1 MYFSTAG
8 ERLLQE
14 LKLMEA
20 LPEEP
25 QRIKSALAVAEKL
38 TLGLRNHYE
47 ANWHP
52 HPAPGRL
59 MKAPIAYAGSIG
71 MTEYGWLHIE
81 LNNLL
86 PHCRFSTPEYLH
98 DTLARLLRGYA
109 AVHRLPHF
117 EKAFLAIEEWSDI
130 PTRSVYDPDNKG
142 WKAIPNAIKGVLV
155 DDDDQYSL
163 EIALLSKQSA
173 VTACHIYILDADEA
187 DVFFRGVAVILEFI
201 HRFTRAR
208 NKAWAIFTHGRCWFS
223 TAPMC
228 GMEKCGV
235 RPWF

>member
-1 MYFSTAG
+1 MRVWLWGHDRKTGDEMYFSTAG
-8 ERLLQE
+8 ERLLQ
-14 LKLMEA
+14 
-20 LPEEP
+20 EEP

-187 DVFFRGVAVILEFI
+187 DVFFSWRCGDFGVY
-201 HRFTRAR
+201 
-208 NKAWAIFTHGRCWFS
+208 
-223 TAPMC
+223 P
-228 GMEKCGV
+228 
-235 RPWF
+235 

>member
-1 MYFSTAG
+1 
-8 ERLLQE
+8 
-14 LKLMEA
+14 MEA

-187 DVFFRGVAVILEFI
+187 DVFFSWRCGDFGVY
-201 HRFTRAR
+201 
-208 NKAWAIFTHGRCWFS
+208 
-223 TAPMC
+223 P
-228 GMEKCGV
+228 
-235 RPWF
+235 

>member
-98 DTLARLLRGYA
+98 DMVSSNWRTGKYGATSLSASATVCRPFKIRWWIKSRDITTSISHCPVSSRVFITA
-109 AVHRLPHF
+109 SFRIMTTA
-117 EKAFLAIEEWSDI
+117 WSSC
-130 PTRSVYDPDNKG
+130 P
-142 WKAIPNAIKGVLV
+142 
-155 DDDDQYSL
+155 
-163 EIALLSKQSA
+163 
-173 VTACHIYILDADEA
+173 AC
-187 DVFFRGVAVILEFI
+187 FF
-201 HRFTRAR
+201 H
-208 NKAWAIFTHGRCWFS
+208 
-223 TAPMC
+223 
-228 GMEKCGV
+228 
-235 RPWF
+235 

>member
-1 MYFSTAG
+1 MRVWLWGHDRKTGDEMYFSTAG

-81 LNNLL
+81 LNIV
-86 PHCRFSTPEYLH
+86 
-98 DTLARLLRGYA
+98 AR
-109 AVHRLPHF
+109 
-117 EKAFLAIEEWSDI
+117 W
-130 PTRSVYDPDNKG
+130 
-142 WKAIPNAIKGVLV
+142 
-155 DDDDQYSL
+155 
-163 EIALLSKQSA
+163 
-173 VTACHIYILDADEA
+173 
-187 DVFFRGVAVILEFI
+187 
-201 HRFTRAR
+201 
-208 NKAWAIFTHGRCWFS
+208 
-223 TAPMC
+223 
-228 GMEKCGV
+228 
-235 RPWF
+235 

>member
-1 MYFSTAG
+1 MRVWLWGHDRKTGDEMYFSTAG

-71 MTEYGWLHIE
+71 LPEYGWLHIE
-81 LNNLL
+81 LNNL
-86 PHCRFSTPEYLH
+86 
-98 DTLARLLRGYA
+98 
-109 AVHRLPHF
+109 LPHF

-187 DVFFRGVAVILEFI
+187 DVFFSWRCGDFGVY
-201 HRFTRAR
+201 
-208 NKAWAIFTHGRCWFS
+208 
-223 TAPMC
+223 P
-228 GMEKCGV
+228 
-235 RPWF
+235 

>member
-1 MYFSTAG
+1 MRVWLWEHDQKTGDEMHFSTSG
-8 ERLLQE
+8 EQLLQE
-14 LKLMEA
+14 LRLMEA

-25 QRIKSALAVAEKL
+25 QRIKSALAAVEKL
-38 TLGLRNHYE
+38 TLRLRNHYE
-47 ANWHP
+47 ANWSLP
-52 HPAPGRL
+52 PVPGRV
-59 MKAPIAYAGSIG
+59 MKDSTAYAGSIG

-86 PHCRFSTPEYLH
+86 PHCQFSTPEYLH

-109 AVHRLPHF
+109 AAHRLPHF

-187 DVFFRGVAVILEFI
+187 DVFFSWRCGDFGVY
-201 HRFTRAR
+201 
-208 NKAWAIFTHGRCWFS
+208 
-223 TAPMC
+223 P
-228 GMEKCGV
+228 
-235 RPWF
+235 

>member
-71 MTEYGWLHIE
+71 MTAGRPYQ
-81 LNNLL
+81 
-86 PHCRFSTPEYLH
+86 
-98 DTLARLLRGYA
+98 
-109 AVHRLPHF
+109 
-117 EKAFLAIEEWSDI
+117 
-130 PTRSVYDPDNKG
+130 
-142 WKAIPNAIKGVLV
+142 KAISRQQALRTISEGAGNQFDPILAGLFCAAQRNA
-155 DDDDQYSL
+155 
-163 EIALLSKQSA
+163 
-173 VTACHIYILDADEA
+173 
-187 DVFFRGVAVILEFI
+187 
-201 HRFTRAR
+201 
-208 NKAWAIFTHGRCWFS
+208 
-223 TAPMC
+223 
-228 GMEKCGV
+228 
-235 RPWF
+235 

>member
-1 MYFSTAG
+1 MRVWLWGHDRKTGDEMYFSTAG

-98 DTLARLLRGYA
+98 DTLARLLR
-109 AVHRLPHF
+109 HF

-187 DVFFRGVAVILEFI
+187 DVFFSWRCGDFGVY
-201 HRFTRAR
+201 
-208 NKAWAIFTHGRCWFS
+208 
-223 TAPMC
+223 P
-228 GMEKCGV
+228 
-235 RPWF
+235 